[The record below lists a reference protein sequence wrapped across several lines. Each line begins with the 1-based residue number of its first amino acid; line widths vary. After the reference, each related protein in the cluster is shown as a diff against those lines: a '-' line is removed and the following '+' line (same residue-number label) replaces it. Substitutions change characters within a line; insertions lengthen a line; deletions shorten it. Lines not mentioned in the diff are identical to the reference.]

1 MIRRQG
7 FLRRAG
13 RREDPLEPRE
23 VARRKGGARGLRAA
37 AAAACLALA
46 SCAAAQPNQPHVGP
60 AVSSSE
66 EARAEA
72 LFQGRAARFRQAS
85 EERVGAVGAR
95 LLPAMGLDTPVG
107 FQLLDSSE
115 VNAYARGGTIYVT
128 IGMMRFTR
136 SDDELAL
143 VLGHEL
149 GHLVADRQAGA
160 GGPPPEDRERMADY
174 EGLMGLYHA
183 GYDIVAACEVWQ
195 RMATELMVPA
205 GSRQAEGAVRWTSSH
220 PSFAERYVRA
230 HKLAESLVKG
240 TVPPAFAAQQER
252 EIPPPSSSATH
263 SLR

>member
-1 MIRRQG
+1 MIGKQG

-23 VARRKGGARGLRAA
+23 VARRKSGARGLRAA

-46 SCAAAQPNQPHVGP
+46 SCAATQPSQPHIGP

-72 LFQGRAARFRQAS
+72 LFRDRAARFRQAS

-128 IGMMRFTR
+128 VGMMRFTR

-143 VLGHEL
+143 VLGHEM
-149 GHLVADRQAGA
+149 GHLAADRQAGT
-160 GGPPPEDRERMADY
+160 GGFSPEDRERIADY
-174 EGLMGLYHA
+174 EGLMGLHRA
-183 GYDIVAACEVWQ
+183 GYDMVAACEVWQ
-195 RMATELMVPA
+195 RMATELMVPL
-205 GSRQAEGAVRWTSSH
+205 GSRQAQGAGTWTLSH
-220 PSFAERYVRA
+220 PSFAERSVRA
-230 HKLAESLVKG
+230 HKLAESLLKG
-240 TVPPAFAAQQER
+240 TTPPTPAAKAG
-252 EIPPPSSSATH
+252 PDGSPPSPTATH